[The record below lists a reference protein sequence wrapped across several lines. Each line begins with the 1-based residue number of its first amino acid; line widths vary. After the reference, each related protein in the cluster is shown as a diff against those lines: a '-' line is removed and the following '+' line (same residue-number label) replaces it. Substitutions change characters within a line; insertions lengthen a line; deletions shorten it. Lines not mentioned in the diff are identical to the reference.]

1 MSSHLIVDAG
11 RQEAVRQD
19 SNDIVLLRHL
29 PAKCADAPALLLIH
43 GWGGSS
49 DIWQASIDG
58 LLHNF
63 NLYLLDLP
71 GHGLNAAAEF
81 VTPDDFIDQFARQC
95 LAQLPKSFSIIGWSL
110 GGLLASY
117 LAHRFADQV
126 NALVLV
132 ACNQSFLS
140 RPNWRFAMAAEEFG
154 EFSNRLAG
162 VGNQAELAVLLN
174 RFYALQV
181 QGSLLPRQDLRSIK
195 SYLATTD
202 YNVAGVK
209 RSLGWLLEA
218 DLATIWHDLTV
229 PVLHQ
234 FGSNDALLPQS
245 AGRAIASAYPDHQV
259 DFFTSSAH
267 QPFVSEPEN
276 WLERTQR
283 FLQDQRVNT
292 VIDKRAIAD
301 SFSNAAKNYDA
312 LAQFQHHAGQRLIQ
326 LLADIDNPTMVRQ
339 ILDLGSGTGYFS
351 SSLLECYPSA
361 DLIELDISEQM
372 LQFSKSRF
380 AQHNN
385 NSSGSNK
392 LPLKLP
398 PKWPLQIQAD
408 IESLPVLANSFELVF
423 SNLAI
428 QWCHNLDAVFQGLAN
443 SLVEGGSAAVT
454 TLIDGSLGELKQ
466 AWARVDDAVHVNTFA
481 AEDAVQA
488 SCLQAGLSISDWQV
502 QDEVQYF
509 DSIAALI
516 RSVKDIGAH
525 NMHPDR
531 PKGLMGK
538 NKYQKFVA
546 ALERQKT
553 TQGYFPLSYRVL
565 YIVLKK

>member
-1 MSSHLIVDAG
+1 MSSHLIVDTSQ
-11 RQEAVRQD
+11 QELVKQA
-19 SNDIVLLRHL
+19 SNDIVLLRYL

-58 LLHNF
+58 LLQNF

-81 VTPDDFIDQFARQC
+81 VTPSDFIDQFARQC
-95 LAQLPKSFSIIGWSL
+95 LAQLPKRFSIIGWSL
-110 GGLLASY
+110 GGLVASY
-117 LAHRFADQV
+117 LAHRFSDQV
-126 NALVLV
+126 SALVLV

-140 RPNWRFAMAAEEFG
+140 RSNWRFAMAVEEFS
-154 EFSNRLAG
+154 EFSNRLAS
-162 VGNQAELAVLLN
+162 VDNQHELALLLK

-181 QGSLLPRQDLRSIK
+181 RGSLLPRQDLRLIK
-195 SYLATTD
+195 SCLATTD
-202 YNVAGVK
+202 YNIAGVK
-209 RSLGWLLEA
+209 RSLGWLLET
-218 DLATIWHDLTV
+218 DLATIWHDLTM

-245 AGRAIASAYPDHQV
+245 AAHAIASVYPGHQV
-259 DFFTSSAH
+259 DFFTGSAH
-267 QPFVSEPEN
+267 QPFISEPEN

-283 FLQDQRVNT
+283 FIQDQRVNT

-326 LLADIDNPTMVRQ
+326 LLADIANPTRVRQ

-361 DLIELDISEQM
+361 NLIELDISEQM
-372 LQFSKSRF
+372 LRFSKSRF
-380 AQHNN
+380 AQRSN

-392 LPLKLP
+392 LPPKL
-398 PKWPLQIQAD
+398 PLQIQAD
-408 IESLPVLANSFELVF
+408 IESLPVLANSFDLIF

-428 QWCHNLDAVFQGLAN
+428 QWCHNLDGVFQGLAN

-466 AWARVDDAVHVNTFA
+466 AWAHVDDAVHVNTFA
-481 AEDAVQA
+481 TEDAVQE
-488 SCLQAGLSISDWQV
+488 SCLQAGLSVCDWQV
-502 QDEVQYF
+502 KDEVQYF
-509 DSIAALI
+509 DSMAALI

-546 ALERQKT
+546 ALEQQKT
-553 TQGYFPLSYRVL
+553 TQGCFPLSYRVL